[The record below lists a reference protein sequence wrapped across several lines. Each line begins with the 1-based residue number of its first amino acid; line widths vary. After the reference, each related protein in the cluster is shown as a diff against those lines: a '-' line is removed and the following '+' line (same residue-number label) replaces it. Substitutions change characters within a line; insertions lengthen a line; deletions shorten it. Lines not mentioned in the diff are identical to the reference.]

1 MCDRT
6 VWKRFAQYITYDYV
20 IAEGNQNSG
29 KHLSLDVLVS
39 TLRKLI
45 HKAKAQHE
53 TKSVANRQF
62 FTCVDQYSSSD
73 DAKWLSGLV
82 HNMRRKSWERSLANG
97 DPIDQSVTP
106 LDEQVFVEVCAALL
120 EEGSPESMHRRLA
133 LVAAWMNAGRASE
146 TSWLALE
153 SLEWDNSFRQTFAE
167 VPQTKSC
174 KMKVVAFVAGRGE
187 LCFNTAFG
195 DSLATRLRRARSGR
209 ATRRKR

>member
-1 MCDRT
+1 MGSAGESAATAAALKQALNKFEAFRKSTPELGAAYPVPFVDLGDTIMCDRT

-82 HNMRRKSWERSLANG
+82 HTTCAASPRSAALPTETRSTRVPRRSTSRSSSRCARLSSRRGRPSRCTAAWRSL
-97 DPIDQSVTP
+97 
-106 LDEQVFVEVCAALL
+106 
-120 EEGSPESMHRRLA
+120 RR
-133 LVAAWMNAGRASE
+133 G
-146 TSWLALE
+146 
-153 SLEWDNSFRQTFAE
+153 
-167 VPQTKSC
+167 
-174 KMKVVAFVAGRGE
+174 
-187 LCFNTAFG
+187 
-195 DSLATRLRRARSGR
+195 
-209 ATRRKR
+209 